1 MAQLA
6 EAKKRRFLRAYL
18 SRQAATNKHLEK
30 PGSNCSHNLRSIA
43 EQVQLLDKTRQ
54 DKTRQDKTRQDKTE
68 LDWIGLDWI
77 GLHQDQIG
85 SDQIGLEF

>member
-54 DKTRQDKTRQDKTE
+54 DKTRQDKTRQDKTRQDKTE

-77 GLHQDQIG
+77 GLDWIG
-85 SDQIGLEF
+85 SAF

>member
-6 EAKKRRFLRAYL
+6 GAKKRRFLRAYL

-30 PGSNCSHNLRSIA
+30 PESNCSHNLRSIA

-54 DKTRQDKTRQDKTE
+54 DKTRQN
-68 LDWIGLDWI
+68 WIGLDWI